1 MQLDRE
7 NMITDTIYE
16 HLKDIQSLKVK
27 PFISKA
33 TLIDPSETLS
43 SVIGKLS
50 KNGAYDAFYLNGK
63 SILSTNVRTLLNA
76 KSITTMK
83 VDPFLYPIPF
93 VTPNNSIQKAANIA
107 AHYRIREVPVVQTN
121 KIVGVITA
129 KSILKLL
136 SKKDNRWIKA
146 NLIYTQNPITVSSEE
161 SLSSARRIM
170 TSKKLDHLP
179 VMNKDKVKQV
189 LTSSHLLDSIL
200 PQESQGR
207 KSMGSKTVHK
217 LESRIGNMGST
228 RIPQCT
234 PNDDLNRILQLMQKT
249 DTTCCLVN
257 LWNNLQGIITLRD
270 ILGLL
275 ASKIETP
282 IPLYIVGLPEDQKN
296 VNLISKKFMNTLKR
310 LQKVYSE
317 IQEARVSIK
326 QQRTGNKKEGKYEVS
341 IMITTP
347 HHAPMIYNSVGFDLS
362 EVIEELSQKLL
373 KTLSK
378 RAKKRSKTSIRKIG
392 LPEF

>member
-1 MQLDRE
+1 
-7 NMITDTIYE
+7 MITDTIYE
-16 HLKDIQSLKVK
+16 HLKDVQSLKVK
-27 PFISKA
+27 PLISKA

-43 SVIGKLS
+43 SVISKLS
-50 KNGAYDAFYLNGK
+50 KNDAYDAFYLNGK
-63 SILSTNVRTLLNA
+63 SVLSTNIRTLLNA

-83 VDPFLYPIPF
+83 VGPFLYPIPF
-93 VTPNNSIQKAANIA
+93 VTPNNSIQKAANII
-107 AHYRIREVPVVQTN
+107 AHYRIREVPVIQKN

-129 KSILKLL
+129 KGILKLL

-161 SLSSARRIM
+161 SLSNARKIM

-189 LTSSHLLDSIL
+189 LTSSHLLNSII

-207 KSMGSKTVHK
+207 KSMGSKTIHK
-217 LESRIGNMGST
+217 LESRIGNIGST

-234 PNDDLNRILQLMQKT
+234 PNDDLNQIIKLMQKT

-378 RAKKRSKTSIRKIG
+378 RAKNRSKTSIRKIG

>member
-27 PFISKA
+27 PFISEA

>member
-1 MQLDRE
+1 
-7 NMITDTIYE
+7 MITDTIYE
-16 HLKDIQSLKVK
+16 HLKDVQSLKVK
-27 PFISKA
+27 PLISKA

-50 KNGAYDAFYLNGK
+50 KNDAYDAFYLNGK
-63 SILSTNVRTLLNA
+63 SVLSTNIRTLLNA

-83 VDPFLYPIPF
+83 VGPFLYPLPF
-93 VTPNNSIQKAANIA
+93 VTPNNSIQKAANII
-107 AHYRIREVPVVQTN
+107 AHYRIREVPVVQKN

-129 KSILKLL
+129 KGILKLL
-136 SKKDNRWIKA
+136 SKKDNKWIKA

-161 SLSSARRIM
+161 SLSSARKIM

-189 LTSSHLLDSIL
+189 LTSSHLLNSII

-234 PNDDLNRILQLMQKT
+234 PNDDLNQIIKLMQKT

-282 IPLYIVGLPEDQKN
+282 IPLYIVGLPDDQKN

>member
-1 MQLDRE
+1 
-7 NMITDTIYE
+7 MITDTIYE
-16 HLKDIQSLKVK
+16 HLKDIQSQKVK
-27 PFISKA
+27 PLISKA
-33 TLIDPSETLS
+33 TLIEPSETLS
-43 SVIGKLS
+43 SVIGKLT
-50 KNGAYDAFYLNGK
+50 KNNAYDAFYLNGK
-63 SILSTNVRTLLNA
+63 TTLSTNVRTLLNA

-93 VTPNNSIQKAANIA
+93 VTPNNSIQKAANII
-107 AHYRIREVPVVQTN
+107 AHYRIREVPVVQKN
-121 KIVGVITA
+121 KIVGVVTA
-129 KSILKLL
+129 KKILKLL
-136 SKKDNRWIKA
+136 SKKDNKWIKA
-146 NLIYTQNPITVSSEE
+146 NLIYTQNPIIVSSDE
-161 SLSSARRIM
+161 SLSSARKIM

-179 VMNKDKVKQV
+179 VMNKGQVKQV
-189 LTSSHLLDSIL
+189 LTSSHLLDSII
-200 PQESQGR
+200 PQEKQGR
-207 KSMGSKTVHK
+207 KSMGSRTIHK
-217 LESRIGNMGST
+217 LESRIGNIGST

-234 PNDDLNRILQLMQKT
+234 PNDDLNKIIKLMQKT

-257 LWNNLQGIITLRD
+257 LWDNLQGIITLRD

-296 VNLISKKFMNTLKR
+296 VSLISKKFMNTLKR

-326 QQRTGNKKEGKYEVS
+326 QQRTGGKKEGKYEVS
-341 IMITTP
+341 IMIITP

-362 EVIEELSQKLL
+362 EVLEELSQKLL

-378 RAKKRSKTSIRKIG
+378 RAKQRSKTSIRKIG

>member
-1 MQLDRE
+1 
-7 NMITDTIYE
+7 MISDTIYE
-16 HLKDIQSLKVK
+16 HLRDIQFTKVNSL
-27 PFISKA
+27 ISKA
-33 TLIDPSETLS
+33 TLIEPTDTLS
-43 SVIGKLS
+43 SVISKIS
-50 KNGAYDAFYLNGK
+50 KNNAYDVFYLNGK
-63 SILSTNVRTLLNA
+63 STLSTNIRTLLNA

-83 VDPFLYPIPF
+83 VEQFLYPIPF
-93 VTPNNSIQKAANIA
+93 VTPNNSIQKAANII
-107 AHYRIREVPVVQTN
+107 AHYRIREVPVVQKN
-121 KIVGVITA
+121 KIIGVITA
-129 KSILKLL
+129 KRILKLL
-136 SKKDNRWIKA
+136 SSKDNRWIKA
-146 NLIYTQNPITVSSEE
+146 NLIYTQNPIVISSEE
-161 SLSSARRIM
+161 SLSNARRIM
-170 TSKKLDHLP
+170 TSKRLDHLP
-179 VMNKDKVKQV
+179 VMNQGKIKQV
-189 LTSSHLLDSIL
+189 LTSAHLLESIL

-217 LESRIGNMGST
+217 LESRIGNIGST

-234 PNDDLNRILQLMQKT
+234 PNDDLNKIVSSMLKT
-249 DTTCCLVN
+249 NTSCCLVN
-257 LWNNLQGIITLRD
+257 LWENLQGIITFRD

-296 VNLISKKFMNTLKR
+296 TNLISKKFENTLKR

-362 EVIEELSQKLL
+362 EVLEELSQKLL

-378 RAKKRSKTSIRKIG
+378 RAKRRSKTSVRKIG
-392 LPEF
+392 LPI